1 MKAAILTLCA
11 ALLTGCASSPQRA
24 QIAVGADGVST
35 AYALARGGKEVGPTG
50 WWGIPLR
57 WGIVEH
63 AKKLPPEEGEPIID
77 LTDAS
82 SWGYALGN
90 TLIAFG
96 PGGWIAAYALGGV
109 IYERAQIER
118 QFMRHCEAHKAAV
131 GQPGL
136 VCMFAHYTPAKSSGV
151 ITAGAMEAP

>member
-1 MKAAILTLCA
+1 MKRIALTLAAI
-11 ALLTGCASSPQRA
+11 LLTGCASSPNRA
-24 QIAVGADGVST
+24 HVAIGADGVST
-35 AYALARGGKEVGPTG
+35 AKALAKGGKEVGPFG

-63 AKKLPPEEGEPIID
+63 AKKLPPAEGEPLID

-82 SWGYALGN
+82 SWGYALSN

-96 PGGWIAAYALGGV
+96 PGGWIVGGALGGI
-109 IYERAQIER
+109 IYERAQLER
-118 QFMRHCEAHKAAV
+118 QFMRHCEEHKAIV

-136 VCMFAHYTPAKSSGV
+136 TCMFAQYTPEKSSGV